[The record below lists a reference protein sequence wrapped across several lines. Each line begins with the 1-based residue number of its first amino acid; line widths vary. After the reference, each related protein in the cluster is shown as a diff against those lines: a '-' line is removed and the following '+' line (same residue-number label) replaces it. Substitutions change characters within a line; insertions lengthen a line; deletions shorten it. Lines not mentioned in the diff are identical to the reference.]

1 MDMAQKH
8 DSLVREVKGMEQSI
22 LQKQRDLY
30 NCVKARV
37 LSAREL

>member
-1 MDMAQKH
+1 MAQKH
-8 DSLVREVKGMEQSI
+8 DSLVREVKGMEQII

-30 NCVKARV
+30 NCVKVRV